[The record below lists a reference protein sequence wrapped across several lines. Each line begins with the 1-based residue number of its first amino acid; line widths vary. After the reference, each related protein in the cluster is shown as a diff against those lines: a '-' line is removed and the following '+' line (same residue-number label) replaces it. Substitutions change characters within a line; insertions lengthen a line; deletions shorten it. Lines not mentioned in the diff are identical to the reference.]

1 MTTTEPRSRGAATG
15 TPQSAGL
22 LTAQPQVNLLPP
34 EVRTARGLK
43 STKRLLGIV
52 LVGVVLLCGAGYVL
66 ASTVEQSAQDRLAE
80 ADSTTADPQ
89 AEAQQYAELPRV
101 RDEIDRVTTL
111 RAYGMGP
118 DIEWTP
124 YIGAVAVLLPPD
136 ARIEAFTMTLG
147 NPVEAP
153 TEASDPLQ
161 PADSVGR
168 FELVARTTVLPDAAA
183 WMDSLGQVPG
193 FSDARVSSAQTAEAD
208 GSTFYRVTVSVQVM
222 PAAYSGRFDLG
233 TEQEEG

>member
-1 MTTTEPRSRGAATG
+1 MTTTEPRTRGASTA
-15 TPQSAGL
+15 TPQSGL
-22 LTAQPQVNLLPP
+22 LMAHPQVNLLPP

-43 STKRLLGIV
+43 STKRLLGIS
-52 LVGVVLLCGAGYVL
+52 LVGVVLLCGGGFVL

-80 ADSTTADPQ
+80 ADATTAALQ
-89 AEAQQYAELPRV
+89 AEAQQYAELPRI
-101 RDEIDRVTTL
+101 REQIDRVTTL

-118 DIEWTP
+118 DVEWTP
-124 YIGAVAVLLPPD
+124 YISAVAVLLPPD

-153 TEASDPLQ
+153 SEATDPLQ
-161 PADSVGR
+161 PGDSVGR
-168 FELVARTTVLPDAAA
+168 LELVGRTTVLPDAAA
-183 WMDSLGQVPG
+183 WMDALAQVPG

-222 PAAYSGRFDLG
+222 PSAFSGRFDLG
-233 TEQEEG
+233 AEQEEG